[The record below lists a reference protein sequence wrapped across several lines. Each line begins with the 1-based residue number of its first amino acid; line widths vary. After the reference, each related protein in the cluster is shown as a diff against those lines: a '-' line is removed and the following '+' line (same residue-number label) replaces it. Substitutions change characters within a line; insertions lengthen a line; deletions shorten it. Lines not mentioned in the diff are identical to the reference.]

1 MKHFILLTLLVLF
14 PYDAF
19 SNDGDM
25 FSAKTIEGVNM
36 SFKVIS
42 ETNKTC
48 QVGSGQAY
56 ESAIST
62 KYSGAITIPTEVN
75 GYSVIGIGSYSL
87 CYSGNKL
94 TSVNIPNTINFIGD
108 NAFENCTGL
117 TTISIPN
124 SVTSIGDYVFYNCS
138 NINSFLLSENLT
150 SIGKW
155 AFKGCNGLKTLT
167 LPKIESI
174 GENAFNECKNLSTV
188 TLSNSLTLINSGTFQ
203 NCCSLTTITIP
214 ESCNSIGSSA
224 FAGCSSLQSITIPNS
239 VISLGAYSTFSGCT
253 SLTSVIISDNLTSIS
268 ESTFINC
275 TSLSSVVI
283 PNSITQLGDRS
294 FAFCSK
300 LSSVSMSESLT
311 SIGEKAFQECSSLHS
326 ITIPATVNTIKNYAF
341 GWCTNLQSVSTKI
354 QDPTKCTM
362 GSYVFQSIPV
372 NSVLYVPKG
381 KVDAYQS
388 HNEWNYY
395 FGSRIIEE
403 ITQYSMIISA
413 SGNGSVTY
421 GNTSIRNQSTS
432 FTLNEGTKATISFTP
447 DNGYRVKSL
456 LVNSVDK
463 KSDISNNQYTINSI
477 SANTTVNVEFEA
489 IPPTTY
495 TLSIKA
501 SGNGKASYGSTEV
514 RNNTSTFTVNKGTS
528 ATITFT
534 PDEGYRIKSVKV
546 GDTDVTSSISN
557 NSYTISSIS
566 GDTTVE
572 VEFEAI
578 PVTTYTLSIKATG
591 NGKTTYGSTDV
602 RNNTS
607 TFTVNKGTSATIT
620 FTPDDGYRIKSVK
633 IGNTDVTSNVS
644 NNSYTIS
651 SINSDTT
658 VEVEFEVI
666 PPTTYTLSIKV
677 TGNGKATYESTDVRS
692 TTTAFIVNEGTSVT
706 ISFTPDEGYRIKSV
720 KVGDTDVTSS
730 ISNNPYTISS
740 INSDTTVGVE
750 FEAIP
755 PTTYTLSIKATGNG
769 KATYGETDVRDN
781 TSTFTVNEGTT
792 VTITF
797 TPDDGYRIKSVK
809 VGNTDVTFSVSNN
822 SYTISSINSDTT
834 VEVEFEVIPPTTY
847 TLSIKATG
855 NGKATYGSTDVR
867 NNTSTFTVNKGT
879 SATITFTPDDGY
891 RIKSVKVGSTDVTSS
906 ISNNSYIISSIS
918 GNTTVEVEFEVIP
931 PTTYT
936 LSIKAT
942 GNGKVTYGSTDV
954 RNNTST
960 FTVNNGTSATITFT
974 PDNGYRIKSVKVG
987 STDVTSSISNNSYII
1002 SSISGNTTVEVEFEV
1017 IPPTTYTLSIKATGN
1032 GKVTYGSTD
1041 VRNNTSTFTVN
1052 KGTSATITFT
1062 PDNGYRIKSVKNGN
1076 TDVTSSVSGNQYTI
1090 SSINSDTTIEVEF
1103 VEDIKTVSN
1112 NGVNYNVVSQDE
1124 RTVNVASG
1132 DYGLV
1137 LDVPATFTANNKEW
1151 KVVGIEK
1158 DALKDNS
1165 ELAAIIWNPEVKFTE
1180 NVNNPNLLL
1189 YVKSTEYAPSNV
1201 KNIIANSKAKSIT
1214 LTDASNG
1221 NNFYCPQEFTAEQI
1235 SYEHNYSM
1243 KTGYKTCQGWES
1255 IVLPFNVAVITNNVG
1270 TELVPYSL
1278 WSRGDSKRPFW
1289 LYSMIENGWK
1299 SESAIKAN
1307 TPYIISMPNNENY
1320 DATYNISGNIVFSAS
1335 NVKVESS
1342 ENLTSSK
1349 SNHKNLVPNYQN
1361 QESSNNIYALNVN
1374 NLWDKNTE
1382 SDMAEG
1388 SVFIRGLRQVRPFE
1402 AYMTIDSGGSAT
1414 RSISIFGDGSTT
1426 GIMDIP
1432 TFENDGEVKVYS
1444 LSGALLKQGKH
1455 NEVIKS
1461 LAKGI
1466 YIINNKKVVI
1476 K

>member
-867 NNTSTFTVNKGT
+867 NNTSTFTVN
-879 SATITFTPDDGY
+879 
-891 RIKSVKVGSTDVTSS
+891 
-906 ISNNSYIISSIS
+906 
-918 GNTTVEVEFEVIP
+918 
-931 PTTYT
+931 
-936 LSIKAT
+936 
-942 GNGKVTYGSTDV
+942 
-954 RNNTST
+954 
-960 FTVNNGTSATITFT
+960 NGTSATITFT